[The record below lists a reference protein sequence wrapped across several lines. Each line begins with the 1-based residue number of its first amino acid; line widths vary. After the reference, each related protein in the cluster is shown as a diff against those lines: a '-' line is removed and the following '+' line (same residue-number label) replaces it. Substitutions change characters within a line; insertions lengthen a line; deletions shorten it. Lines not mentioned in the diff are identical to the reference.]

1 MPFKVWNNFFFFLT
15 KEAISQ
21 MKNTSNPIQ
30 YYSKLVS
37 LKKKKKPLEYIYISF
52 PKVKYNYIKNKFKIV

>member
-37 LKKKKKPLEYIYISF
+37 LKKKKKNHLNIYIYPFQKSNI
-52 PKVKYNYIKNKFKIV
+52 IT